1 MFQNLS
7 EFIVS
12 VGYIG
17 IFAIIFAES
26 GLLFG
31 FFFPGDSLLITAGL
45 LASRGVFDIRTL
57 LILITLG
64 AILGDSA
71 GYWFGKK
78 TGKKIFKKEDS
89 LLFHKDHIL
98 KAKAFYEKHGGKT
111 IILAR
116 FFPMIRTFAPIVA
129 GVGEMEYRKFVTFN
143 IVGGILWSFG
153 FTLLG
158 YFLGNVIPDIDKYL
172 LVILAVVIAVSVAPT
187 AIHLWKNHRKQILA
201 KLKLYNSTHFARK
214 KK

>member
-1 MFQNLS
+1 MFHNLS

-12 VGYIG
+12 VGYLG
-17 IFAIIFAES
+17 IFGIIFAES

-31 FFFPGDSLLITAGL
+31 FFFPGDSLLITSGL
-45 LASRGVFDIRTL
+45 LASRGVFDIKIL
-57 LILITLG
+57 LVLISVA

-78 TGKKIFKKEDS
+78 TGKRIFKREDS
-89 LLFHKDHIL
+89 LLFHKDNVL

-129 GVGEMEYRKFVTFN
+129 GVGEMPYKSFITYNV
-143 IVGGILWSFG
+143 IGGLLWAWG

-158 YFLGNVIPDIDKYL
+158 FFLGNVIPDVDKYL
-172 LVILAVVIAVSVAPT
+172 LVILALVIGISVAPT
-187 AIHLWKNHRKQILA
+187 AIHLWKNHRKEI
-201 KLKLYNSTHFARK
+201 RK
-214 KK
+214 RLVLTFGKK

>member
-1 MFQNLS
+1 MFHNLS

-12 VGYIG
+12 VGYLG
-17 IFAIIFAES
+17 IFGIIFAES

-45 LASRGVFDIRTL
+45 LASRGVFDIKIL
-57 LILITLG
+57 LVLITVA

-78 TGKKIFKKEDS
+78 TGKRIFKKEDS
-89 LLFHKDHIL
+89 ILFHKDHIL

-116 FFPMIRTFAPIVA
+116 FFPLIRTFAPIVA
-129 GVGEMEYRKFVTFN
+129 GVAEMSYKNFVTYN
-143 IVGGILWSFG
+143 VVGGILWACG

-158 YFLGNVIPDIDKYL
+158 FFLGNVIPDIDKYL
-172 LVILAVVIAVSVAPT
+172 LLILAIVIGISVAPT
-187 AIHLWKNHRKQILA
+187 AIHLWKNHRKEIIA
-201 KLKLYNSTHFARK
+201 KLKIYIKSNPKS
-214 KK
+214 